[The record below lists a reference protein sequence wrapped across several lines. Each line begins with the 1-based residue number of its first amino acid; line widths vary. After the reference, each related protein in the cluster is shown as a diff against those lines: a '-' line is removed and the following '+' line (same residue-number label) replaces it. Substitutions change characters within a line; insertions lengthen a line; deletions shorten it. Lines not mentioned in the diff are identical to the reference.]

1 MRITAEPITK
11 QQEIDLST
19 LIARGR
25 MFNESSAI
33 STRPRRYNNNNNN
46 NNNNNKSS
54 ATAVSKLLVDRL
66 GKYESMNVTCMFV

>member
-46 NNNNNKSS
+46 NNKSS